1 MAAELGPDLV
11 IFEGSGAALPPIDVA
26 ARVLVAG
33 GAQDPEIVAGYLGAY
48 RILVSDLV
56 VLTGCEAP
64 LVSAGQ
70 VERLR
75 EAIRAVKDVPV
86 IATAFRLQPV
96 EPIEGKRVALFTT
109 APAGVH
115 DALRAGLE
123 RDHGAEVLAVSGNL
137 SRREALR
144 EDLELAEVRAA
155 DAYVVE
161 IKAAAIDVVAEDR
174 GRAGGRDGLR
184 RQHGRSAGRRA
195 EPRRG
200 ARAARPR
207 GGAMND
213 RRPPESPV
221 LSADTLLPF
230 SKGLMARAL
239 MGTGIAPERAYELAR
254 FVEVGLSIDHP
265 DLVAPSDA
273 VYDVAAAVLSEHED
287 EGAVRRLRRY
297 QRLQEVESPLVL
309 LVGGATGTGKS
320 TITTE
325 VAHRLGI
332 NRVTST
338 DFVRQTMRAFFSDTF
353 MPSIHYSSFEAGAA
367 VAAPGEDPSA
377 ANIRGFLEQTRNVLV
392 GVRASVERALTEGH
406 SMAIEGVHLVPGLV
420 PSAIEGAIVCQCVIA
435 IPDEE
440 THARHFYVR
449 DVDSEGLRPV
459 RKYLDALPEIRRIQD
474 LLIERAHEA
483 GVPVIENRDR
493 EQAVDA
499 VLQFVLD
506 TFERVSPQVR
516 A

>member
-1 MAAELGPDLV
+1 
-11 IFEGSGAALPPIDVA
+11 
-26 ARVLVAG
+26 
-33 GAQDPEIVAGYLGAY
+33 
-48 RILVSDLV
+48 
-56 VLTGCEAP
+56 
-64 LVSAGQ
+64 
-70 VERLR
+70 
-75 EAIRAVKDVPV
+75 
-86 IATAFRLQPV
+86 
-96 EPIEGKRVALFTT
+96 
-109 APAGVH
+109 
-115 DALRAGLE
+115 
-123 RDHGAEVLAVSGNL
+123 
-137 SRREALR
+137 
-144 EDLELAEVRAA
+144 
-155 DAYVVE
+155 
-161 IKAAAIDVVAEDR
+161 
-174 GRAGGRDGLR
+174 
-184 RQHGRSAGRRA
+184 
-195 EPRRG
+195 
-200 ARAARPR
+200 
-207 GGAMND
+207 MND

-239 MGTGIAPERAYELAR
+239 MGTGISPERAYELAR
-254 FVEVGLSIDHP
+254 FVEVGLSVDHP

-273 VYDVAAAVLSEHED
+273 VYDVAAVVLSEHED

-338 DFVRQTMRAFFSDTF
+338 DFVRQTMRAFFSEAF

-367 VAAPGEDPSA
+367 VAGPDDDPGA

-420 PSAIEGAIVCQCVIA
+420 PNAIEGAIVCQCVIA

-440 THARHFYVR
+440 AHARHFYVR
-449 DVDSEGLRPV
+449 ELDSDGLRPV
-459 RKYLDALPEIRRIQD
+459 QKYLDALPEIRRIQD
-474 LLIERAHEA
+474 LLIARAIEA
-483 GVPVIENRDR
+483 GVPVIDNGDR

-499 VLQFVLD
+499 VLQLVLD
-506 TFERVSPQVR
+506 TFERVSPPR
-516 A
+516 TTA